1 MFESLGS
8 LSEYLKDGGS
18 TAGLRAEQA
27 MCVGRTSSPL
37 HGLNGFKK
45 QASIPAG

>member
-18 TAGLRAEQA
+18 TAGLWAEQA
-27 MCVGRTSSPL
+27 LCVGRTSSPL
-37 HGLNGFKK
+37 HSLDGFQK
-45 QASIPAG
+45 AIDF